1 VSCLRAVIVAGVF
14 VADTG
19 MVISQPDVSSLQ
31 LRLLN
36 AQQQLELQQRQRN
49 FQILRGDVAPEQAK
63 LLQHRLD
70 SQVIDQQQLQ
80 QRQLR
85 QQQALQQQIRVARE
99 PRGTVRPALQLKG
112 FKRQQRQQQLN
123 HAIQRRSW

>member
-1 VSCLRAVIVAGVF
+1 MPCLRLMIVVGVF
-14 VADTG
+14 IADTG
-19 MVISQPDVSSLQ
+19 MAISQPDVSRLQ

-36 AQQQLELQQRQRN
+36 EQQQVELQQRQRD
-49 FQILRGDVAPEQAK
+49 FQILRGDLRSEQTR
-63 LLQHRLD
+63 LLQRRLD
-70 SQVIDQQQLQ
+70 SQVIEQRQLQ

-85 QQQALQQQIRVARE
+85 QQQALRQQIRLARE
-99 PRGTVRPALQLKG
+99 PWAAVRPAQQLKG

>member
-1 VSCLRAVIVAGVF
+1 VIIVVGVLT
-14 VADTG
+14 ADTG
-19 MVISQPDVSSLQ
+19 MAISQPDVSRLQ

-36 AQQQLELQQRQRN
+36 AQQQLELQHRQRN

-70 SQVIDQQQLQ
+70 SQVIDQRQLQ
-80 QRQLR
+80 QRQFR
-85 QQQALQQQIRVARE
+85 QQQALRQQIRVARE
-99 PRGTVRPALQLKG
+99 PRAAVRPALQLNG